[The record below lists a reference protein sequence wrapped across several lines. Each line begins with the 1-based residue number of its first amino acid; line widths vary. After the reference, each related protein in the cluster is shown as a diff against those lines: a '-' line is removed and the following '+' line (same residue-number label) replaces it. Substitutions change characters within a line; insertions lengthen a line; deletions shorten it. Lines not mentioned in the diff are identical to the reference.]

1 MTADDLVALFDL
13 APAGQDRFTGL
24 SPNNGWRR
32 VFGGQVLAQALV
44 AAERTVA
51 GRDPHSLHAYFLL
64 GGDPKEPILFEVE
77 RLRDGRSFATRR
89 VVARQK
95 GAAIFVMIASFHVVE
110 AGLDHAAPMPA
121 APPPTPT
128 ASFHVAEAG
137 LDHSAPMPAAPPP
150 EACPDPYEAMDLMEG
165 PARFRMKGMLDT
177 TSPIEFRPTDLE
189 RYAPDAQPQTR
200 QSVWTR
206 IGGRLPDDPAVHRAA
221 LLYLSDMTLLDAAL
235 RPHGLTIYD
244 HRLQVASLDHAL
256 WFHRP
261 ARADAWLLYA
271 QESPN
276 ASSATGLVHG
286 LLYAED
292 GTLVA
297 SVAQEGLL
305 RRRRRGR
312 AGLTDF

>member
-13 APAGQDRFTGL
+13 APAGEDQFTGL

-44 AAERTVA
+44 AAERTVV

-64 GGDPKEPILFEVE
+64 GGDPKAPILFEVE
-77 RLRDGRSFATRR
+77 RMRDGRSFTTRR

-95 GAAIFVMIASFHVVE
+95 GAAIFVM
-110 AGLDHAAPMPA
+110 
-121 APPPTPT
+121 T

-150 EACPDPYEAMDLMEG
+150 EACPDPYKAMELLDG
-165 PARFRMKGMLDT
+165 SARFRMKGMLDT
-177 TSPIEFRPTDLE
+177 TSPIEFRPTDIK

-200 QSVWTR
+200 QNVWTR
-206 IGGRLPDDPAVHRAA
+206 IGGRLPDDPALHRAA

-244 HRLQVASLDHAL
+244 HRIQVASLDHAL

-305 RRRRRGR
+305 RPRDKVTR
-312 AGLTDF
+312 A

>member
-13 APAGQDRFTGL
+13 APAGEDRFTGL

-44 AAERTVA
+44 AAERTVV

-64 GGDPKEPILFEVE
+64 GGDPKAPILFEVE
-77 RLRDGRSFATRR
+77 RMRDGRSFTTRR

-95 GAAIFVMIASFHVVE
+95 GAAIFVM
-110 AGLDHAAPMPA
+110 
-121 APPPTPT
+121 T

-137 LDHSAPMPAAPPP
+137 FDHSAPMPAAPPP
-150 EACPDPYEAMDLMEG
+150 EACPDPYKAMELLDG
-165 PARFRMKGMLDT
+165 SARFRMKGMLDT

-200 QSVWTR
+200 QNVWTR
-206 IGGRLPDDPAVHRAA
+206 IGGRLPDDPALHRAA

-244 HRLQVASLDHAL
+244 HRIQVASLDHAL

-305 RRRRRGR
+305 RRRDKV
-312 AGLTDF
+312 APA

>member
-13 APAGQDRFTGL
+13 APAGEDQFTGL

-44 AAERTVA
+44 AAERTVV

-64 GGDPKEPILFEVE
+64 GGDPKAPILFEVE
-77 RLRDGRSFATRR
+77 RMRDGRSFTTRR

-95 GAAIFVMIASFHVVE
+95 GAAIFVM
-110 AGLDHAAPMPA
+110 
-121 APPPTPT
+121 T

-150 EACPDPYEAMDLMEG
+150 EACPDPYKAMELLDG
-165 PARFRMKGMLDT
+165 SARFRMKGMLDT
-177 TSPIEFRPTDLE
+177 TAPIEFRPTDLE

-200 QSVWTR
+200 QNVWTR
-206 IGGRLPDDPAVHRAA
+206 IGGRLPDDPALHRAA

-244 HRLQVASLDHAL
+244 HRIQVASLDHAL

-305 RRRRRGR
+305 RPRDKVTR
-312 AGLTDF
+312 A

>member
-13 APAGQDRFTGL
+13 APAGEDRFTGH

-77 RLRDGRSFATRR
+77 RLRDGRSFTTRR

-95 GAAIFVMIASFHVVE
+95 GAAIFVM
-110 AGLDHAAPMPA
+110 
-121 APPPTPT
+121 T
-128 ASFHVAEAG
+128 ASFHVTETG
-137 LDHSAPMPAAPPP
+137 LDHAVPMPAAPPP
-150 EACPDPYEAMDLMEG
+150 EACPDSYAAVDLLEG

-177 TSPIEFRPTDLE
+177 TSPIEYRPTDIG
-189 RYAPDAQPQTR
+189 RYAPDAKPQTG
-200 QSVWTR
+200 QSFWTR

-276 ASSATGLVHG
+276 ASSATGLVTG

-305 RRRRRGR
+305 RRRHE
-312 AGLTDF
+312 AAPA

>member
-1 MTADDLVALFDL
+1 M
-13 APAGQDRFTGL
+13 
-24 SPNNGWRR
+24 RR
-32 VFGGQVLAQALV
+32 
-44 AAERTVA
+44 T
-51 GRDPHSLHAYFLL
+51 
-64 GGDPKEPILFEVE
+64 PK
-77 RLRDGRSFATRR
+77 
-89 VVARQK
+89 
-95 GAAIFVMIASFHVVE
+95 
-110 AGLDHAAPMPA
+110 
-121 APPPTPT
+121 
-128 ASFHVAEAG
+128 
-137 LDHSAPMPAAPPP
+137 
-150 EACPDPYEAMDLMEG
+150 
-165 PARFRMKGMLDT
+165 
-177 TSPIEFRPTDLE
+177 
-189 RYAPDAQPQTR
+189 PQMR
-200 QSVWTR
+200 QSLWTR

-286 LLYAED
+286 LLYAQD

-305 RRRRRGR
+305 RRRREV
-312 AGLTDF
+312 APA

>member
-13 APAGQDRFTGL
+13 APAGEDQFTGL

-44 AAERTVA
+44 AAERTVV

-64 GGDPKEPILFEVE
+64 GGDPKAPILFEVE
-77 RLRDGRSFATRR
+77 RMRDGRSFTTRR

-95 GAAIFVMIASFHVVE
+95 GAAIFVM
-110 AGLDHAAPMPA
+110 
-121 APPPTPT
+121 T

-137 LDHSAPMPAAPPP
+137 LDHSTPMPAAPPP
-150 EACPDPYEAMDLMEG
+150 EACPDPYKAMELLDG
-165 PARFRMKGMLDT
+165 SARFRMKGMLDT

-200 QSVWTR
+200 QNVWTR
-206 IGGRLPDDPAVHRAA
+206 IGGRLPDDPALHRAA

-244 HRLQVASLDHAL
+244 HRIQVASLDHAL

-305 RRRRRGR
+305 RPRDKVTR
-312 AGLTDF
+312 A